1 MPPSACAAI
10 KKRLRDHHDRTEK
23 TPETEITKAQDYT
36 LALESI
42 HESAEEQ
49 DNAGDEGHA
58 PVVVAEMTTHIETMS
73 VSEAVMRLDLSGQGA
88 LMFRNSKNQNLNM
101 VYRRLDGN
109 IGWIDPIE
117 KKS

>member
-1 MPPSACAAI
+1 M
-10 KKRLRDHHDRTEK
+10 
-23 TPETEITKAQDYT
+23 
-36 LALESI
+36 
-42 HESAEEQ
+42 
-49 DNAGDEGHA
+49 
-58 PVVVAEMTTHIETMS
+58 VAEMTTHIETMS